1 MVAAAIV
8 GSAVV
13 GAAVSSDA
21 SRRAA
26 NTQADAARQA
36 NDTSNAQYYQNRED
50 MAPWRAAG
58 AGALSQLTAGTGAGG
73 DFNRDFTLA
82 DFQQDPGYAFRQQ
95 QGMRGVEASAA
106 ARGGALSGGA
116 LKALDRYNQDYAS
129 GEFQNAY
136 NRFNN
141 DRTQRFN
148 RLASIAGLGQTAT
161 RDVANMGT
169 QNAQQ
174 IGNNVMQAANARASG
189 YVGGANA
196 INSGMQTLGNWAMY
210 RSMQQPNGA
219 GTTSSYPSMPW
230 AGSDSGAAMEYIG

>member
-1 MVAAAIV
+1 MVAAAVI

-21 SRRAA
+21 SRRAS
-26 NTQADAARQA
+26 NTQADTARQA
-36 NDTSNAQYYQNRED
+36 NDTSQAQFEQNRAD

-58 AGALSQLTAGTGAGG
+58 ETALGQLTSGTGAGG
-73 DFNRDFTLA
+73 DFNRNFTLA

-95 QGMRGVEASAA
+95 QGQRGLEASAA
-106 ARGGALSGGA
+106 ARGGLLNGGT

-174 IGNNVMQAANARASG
+174 IGNNMMQAGNARASG
-189 YVGGANA
+189 YVGQANA
-196 INSGMQTLGNWAMY
+196 VNSGLQTLGNWAMY
-210 RSMQQPNGA
+210 RSMQPSGNGA
-219 GTTSSYPSMPW
+219 GSTSSYPSIPW
-230 AGSDSGAAMEYIG
+230 AGGDGGATEYIG